1 LVLNLYVAA
10 DRAYL
15 EPEVFKHLYAAA
27 SEVKRLVGGF
37 IKHLE
42 KTQTRPR
49 LRTRD

>member
-10 DRAYL
+10 DRAYIDL
-15 EPEVFKHLYAAA
+15 EGFKNLYSAA

-42 KTQTRPR
+42 KTPTRARPR
-49 LRTRD
+49 TKD